1 MPLYSKDGSYPKPQT
16 DGTNGWIQVLD
27 PPTEIPEG
35 KELRWLNWEWV
46 VRDPKP
52 EDRPGWQW
60 NWKHDTKEWV
70 EWEYM
75 ATAGELVEPP
85 INEVEPPV
93 ITVPTASAAISDEFA
108 IYVPDSVEETSP
120 EGDGG
125 NAA

>member
-35 KELRWLNWEWV
+35 KQLAWLNWEWV

-52 EDRPGWQW
+52 EDRPGYQW
-60 NWKHDTKEWV
+60 NWKHDTKEWI
-70 EWEYM
+70 ECEYE

-85 INEVEPPV
+85 IIVDPPV
-93 ITVPTASAAISDEFA
+93 ITEPTASAVASNEFS
-108 IYVPDSVEETSP
+108 ITVDGVPV
-120 EGDGG
+120 
-125 NAA
+125 